1 MRQIALAAVV
11 CLTAGPALAAWQF
24 EDLSNAPGAAYRI
37 WTSEARS
44 DVEIEIYCDDWVLG
58 VLELVI
64 YTRNPSGPADPETSE
79 SPMEVR
85 VDGNQTM
92 TVSAF
97 RDELDGEEL
106 FFTSNIDIDNFG
118 DLLVM
123 MAHASESI
131 EIAYQGQQFRFGTEE
146 LFEGLVDLT
155 ENCPD

>member
-1 MRQIALAAVV
+1 
-11 CLTAGPALAAWQF
+11 
-24 EDLSNAPGAAYRI
+24 
-37 WTSEARS
+37 
-44 DVEIEIYCDDWVLG
+44 
-58 VLELVI
+58 
-64 YTRNPSGPADPETSE
+64 
-79 SPMEVR
+79 MEVR